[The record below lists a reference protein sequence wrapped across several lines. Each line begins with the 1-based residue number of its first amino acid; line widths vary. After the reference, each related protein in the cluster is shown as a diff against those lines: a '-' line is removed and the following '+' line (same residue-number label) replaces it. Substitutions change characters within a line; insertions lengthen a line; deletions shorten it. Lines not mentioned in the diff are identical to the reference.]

1 MTCDRCES
9 PAAYT
14 RKYSGEKL
22 VIADEISPDTCRLWD
37 TKTKERLDKDV
48 FRLEEGSLS
57 EAYTEVANRFDLL
70 PKNKKSALK

>member
-1 MTCDRCES
+1 M
-9 PAAYT
+9 
-14 RKYSGEKL
+14 
-22 VIADEISPDTCRLWD
+22 IADEISPDTCRLWD

-70 PKNKKSALK
+70 PKNEKSAVK